1 MRTYLVLAHKTL
13 LGGPLL
19 EALRERAARA
29 PSRFHL
35 VVPMEVPSGA
45 TWTEGQ
51 VRRAAEERLAAG
63 LEQLGAAGLEVTG
76 EVGDG
81 RPVDAVQQ
89 VLLRG
94 DLSIDEI
101 IVSTLPPGP
110 SRWLKWDVPHRVATV
125 AAPIPVHHVVG
136 EPARQRARAGSS
148 S

>member
-1 MRTYLVLAHKTL
+1 CPCCSPPAPRTVTGPPLTAPPARRTIGREPVQADAARRCAVRTYLVLAHKTL

-101 IVSTLPPGP
+101 IVSTL
-110 SRWLKWDVPHRVATV
+110 
-125 AAPIPVHHVVG
+125 
-136 EPARQRARAGSS
+136 
-148 S
+148 